1 MNFHRLR
8 LIGRRAALNLTQDAL
23 ADSAGVSLRSVAAW
37 EAGTQ
42 QPTLRMVHR
51 LATALQCPA
60 TWLLGESE
68 SAMATAAETAPRFRS
83 RTERVNARLAQLSDE
98 EFDRIEPLILGLIE
112 ALRTGRGTGQQAA
125 TSDAA
130 KALDAETARMDADG
144 RAHPYAAVYPSG
156 GRVVALALCGQHV
169 DGAWSAQVTCAGG
182 DRARCMRAVAR
193 VRGALTDWAP
203 TVTGLSVAP
212 LAELDDYSPESRVD
226 RDVSPSRTWV
236 ALQFTADVTP
246 KPVPVPPVEP

>member
-112 ALRTGRGTGQQAA
+112 ALRTGRGTGPQAA
-125 TSDAA
+125 TSAAA
-130 KALDAETARMDADG
+130 KALDAETARMDADWARTVEAIRPG
-144 RAHPYAAVYPSG
+144 AGAGSASG
-156 GRVVALALCGQHV
+156 PTSAPP
-169 DGAWSAQVTCAGG
+169 GAGAGAG
-182 DRARCMRAVAR
+182 SK
-193 VRGALTDWAP
+193 P
-203 TVTGLSVAP
+203 TT
-212 LAELDDYSPESRVD
+212 R
-226 RDVSPSRTWV
+226 
-236 ALQFTADVTP
+236 
-246 KPVPVPPVEP
+246 

>member
-1 MNFHRLR
+1 MTPLVDVDPVTT
-8 LIGRRAALNLTQDAL
+8 AVLTQ
-23 ADSAGVSLRSVAAW
+23 
-37 EAGTQ
+37 
-42 QPTLRMVHR
+42 
-51 LATALQCPA
+51 
-60 TWLLGESE
+60 
-68 SAMATAAETAPRFRS
+68 
-83 RTERVNARLAQLSDE
+83 
-98 EFDRIEPLILGLIE
+98 
-112 ALRTGRGTGQQAA
+112 LRTVTG
-125 TSDAA
+125 
-130 KALDAETARMDADG
+130 LDVFDGEPTARMDSDG

-193 VRGALTDWAP
+193 VRSALTDWAP

-246 KPVPVPPVEP
+246 KPLPVPPVEP